1 MARKLRENKT
11 TEQKLEDVVNQITQT
26 EVLLKSLK
34 TQKKELENKL
44 NQERVEQLLTIIAD
58 NDMTIEDAISCI
70 EQVKTDQDKGD
81 TETA

>member
-11 TEQKLEDVVNQITQT
+11 TEQKLEDVLNQIAQT

-34 TQKKELENKL
+34 AQKKELENKL

-70 EQVKTDQDKGD
+70 EQAKTVQDKAD

>member
-44 NQERVEQLLTIIAD
+44 NQA
-58 NDMTIEDAISCI
+58 C
-70 EQVKTDQDKGD
+70 K
-81 TETA
+81 

>member
-1 MARKLRENKT
+1 MVRKLRENKT
-11 TEQKLEDVVNQITQT
+11 TGQKLKDVMSQIAQT

-34 TQKKELENKL
+34 SQKKELENKL

-70 EQVKTDQDKGD
+70 EQVKTDQDKAD